1 MVHLIVA
8 MTPNGVIGKN
18 GTLPWHIPSD
28 LKHFKELTSH
38 SDVIMGRKTFDSLKM
53 PNGLPNR
60 RNHVVS
66 RIQPSAFDSGSNVR
80 WAVSVEDALFS
91 ASLGSESPNTFIIG
105 GATIYEHALAND
117 LVDFMHISF
126 IKGDYDGDT
135 KFPEFDKN
143 QWDIVGDVDK
153 GDFIYVTYKF
163 LGETNKN
170 YMNLEKVD

>member
-8 MTPNGVIGKN
+8 MTPKGVIGKN

-38 SDVIMGRKTFDSLKM
+38 SNVIMGRKTFDSLNM

-66 RIQPSAFDSGSNVR
+66 RKQPSTSESGSNVR
-80 WAVSVEDALFS
+80 WAFSVEEALLFS
-91 ASLGSESPNTFIIG
+91 SLRSESPDTFIIG
-105 GATIYEHALAND
+105 GAAIYEYALTHD

-126 IKGDYDGDT
+126 VKGEYDGDT
-135 KFPEFDKN
+135 KFPEFDKK
-143 QWDIVGDVDK
+143 QWDIVGDIDK

-163 LGETNKN
+163 LGETNRN

>member
-38 SDVIMGRKTFDSLKM
+38 SNVIMGRKTFDSLNM

-60 RNHVVS
+60 RNYVVS
-66 RIQPSAFDSGSNVR
+66 RAQPSASDTGPNVQ
-80 WAVSVEDALFS
+80 WVGSVEDALLS
-91 ASLGSESPNTFIIG
+91 ASLRTESPNIFIIG
-105 GATIYEHALAND
+105 GATIYEHALTND
-117 LVDFMHISF
+117 LVDYMHISF
-126 IKGDYDGDT
+126 VKGDYDGDT
-135 KFPEFDKN
+135 KFPEFDKER
-143 QWDIVGDVDK
+143 WDIVCDSYK

-163 LGETNKN
+163 LGETNRN